1 MLNFIHFFEY
11 IVALLT
17 QPKTSE
23 FIYFSTFFSIFIY
36 FYTIVFILVHNERD
50 RTNRKSTLFERP
62 ICNDIINRSK
72 YGFCYI
78 DLTSSSSTLIRE
90 S

>member
-1 MLNFIHFFEY
+1 MLNFIHFFKY
-11 IVALLT
+11 IITLLT
-17 QPKTSE
+17 QPKISE

-36 FYTIVFILVHNERD
+36 FYPIVFILVHNGRD

-78 DLTSSSSTLIRE
+78 DLTSSNSTLIRE